1 MGILSNTVSI
11 TRYRVEGKL
20 PNPVMEAVLH
30 GLETNIFQDIDGEQG
45 DKSVGWTSFDR
56 PFRPNFS
63 GSSFVMDTRFI
74 FSLRID
80 KKTIP
85 PKVLSKH
92 VQIAVEKKLAET
104 DREYLSKNEKKE
116 IRDHVETV
124 LFTRIPA
131 VPSVVD
137 LIWHYE
143 DGLLWFFSNQKSA
156 NEELEALFVKSFRLT
171 LIRLF
176 PYTMTELMPELSPD
190 RRDALSHLSPA
201 RLMEASQP

>member
-20 PNPVMEAVLH
+20 PDPVMETVLH
-30 GLETNIFQDIDGEQG
+30 GLETNTFNEIDGEEG

-63 GSSFVMDTRFI
+63 GSSFVLDTIFI

-80 KKTIP
+80 KKSIP
-85 PKVLSKH
+85 SKVLSKH
-92 VQIAVEKKLAET
+92 VNLAVEKKLSET
-104 DREYLSKNEKKE
+104 NREYVSKNEKKE
-116 IRDHVETV
+116 IREHVETV

-131 VPSVVD
+131 VPTMVD
-137 LIWHYE
+137 LIWQYE

-156 NEELEALFVKSFRLT
+156 NEELEALFVKSFKLT

-176 PYTMTELMPELSPD
+176 PFTMSDLVLDLSEA
-190 RRDALSHLSPA
+190 RRDALAKLSPT
-201 RLMEASQP
+201 RFMEGTTT

>member
-1 MGILSNTVSI
+1 MAILSRTVSI
-11 TRYRVEGKL
+11 TRYRVEGEL
-20 PNPVMEAVLH
+20 PIPVMEAVLH

-45 DKSVGWTSFDR
+45 DKSVGWTSSDR

-63 GSSFVMDTRFI
+63 GSSFVMDTCFI

-85 PKVLSKH
+85 SKVLSKH
-92 VQIAVEKKLAET
+92 VHIAMEKKLAET
-104 DREYLSKNEKKE
+104 SREYLSKNEKKE

-131 VPSVVD
+131 VPGVVD

-143 DGLLWFFSNQKSA
+143 DRLLWFFSNQKAA
-156 NEELEALFVKSFRLT
+156 NEELEALFVKSFKLN

-176 PYTMTELMPELSPD
+176 PYTMAELMMELSPE
-190 RRDALSHLSPA
+190 RRDALSNLTPT
-201 RLMEASQP
+201 RFMEASQP